1 MKELR
6 VRARKRNTPNVHVRK
21 TAVGALPNKGSED
34 FVLIRRF
41 LRTGDPGEFQT
52 LVERHLPSI
61 RRLLYTL
68 FNGQR
73 EEMEDAEQ
81 EIVLSLFQR
90 LKDFQFRSSFRTY
103 FYRLA
108 RNRGI
113 DCLRKKRSQDRAAAR
128 LRLDMWNREAPDPE
142 EQVVHRE
149 ETETLLAVFQT
160 LPSKDRQLILMK
172 DVDGFTL
179 EEMADILEVPI
190 GTIKSRLHRARE
202 KLAEYI
208 AFSDHS
214 RRGRR

>member
-1 MKELR
+1 M
-6 VRARKRNTPNVHVRK
+6 
-21 TAVGALPNKGSED
+21 GDSEPAAEAPPPGD
-34 FVLIRRF
+34 HILIRRF
-41 LRTGDPGEFQT
+41 LRSGDQRTFQE

-81 EIVLSLFQR
+81 EIILSLFQG

-113 DCLRKKRSQDRAAAR
+113 DCLRRKRSRERTLAR
-128 LRLDMWNREAPDPE
+128 VRLGLWNSEPEGPEQQALR
-142 EQVVHRE
+142 RE
-149 ETETLLAVFQT
+149 EIDTLLGVFQT

-172 DVDGFTL
+172 DVDGFSI
-179 EEMADILEVPI
+179 EEIADILGVPP
-190 GTIKSRLHRARE
+190 GTVKSRLHRARE
-202 KLAEYI
+202 KLHRTA
-208 AFSDHS
+208 
-214 RRGRR
+214 RRGG

>member
-1 MKELR
+1 MHG
-6 VRARKRNTPNVHVRK
+6 RK
-21 TAVGALPNKGSED
+21 AVAGDLPNEESED

-41 LRTGDPGEFQT
+41 LRTGDPGEFRT

-113 DCLRKKRSQDRAAAR
+113 DCLRKKRSQDRAVAR
-128 LRLDMWNREAPDPE
+128 LGLGLWNRELPGPE
-142 EQVVHRE
+142 EQAVHRE

-172 DVDGFTL
+172 DIDGFAL
-179 EEMADILEVPI
+179 NEMADILGVPI
-190 GTIKSRLHRARE
+190 GTVKSRLHRARE
-202 KLAEYI
+202 KLAK
-208 AFSDHS
+208 HL
-214 RRGRR
+214 RGRR

>member
-1 MKELR
+1 
-6 VRARKRNTPNVHVRK
+6 VHGRK
-21 TAVGALPNKGSED
+21 AVAGDLPNEESED
-34 FVLIRRF
+34 FILIRRF
-41 LRTGDPGEFQT
+41 LRAGDSRVFRT

-113 DCLRKKRSQDRAAAR
+113 DCLRKKRSQDRAVAR
-128 LRLDMWNREAPDPE
+128 LGLGLWNRELPGPE
-142 EQVVHRE
+142 EQAVHRE

-172 DVDGFTL
+172 DIDGFAL
-179 EEMADILEVPI
+179 NEMADILGVPI
-190 GTIKSRLHRARE
+190 GTVKSRLHRARE
-202 KLAEYI
+202 KLAK
-208 AFSDHS
+208 HL
-214 RRGRR
+214 RGRR

>member
-1 MKELR
+1 MHG
-6 VRARKRNTPNVHVRK
+6 RK
-21 TAVGALPNKGSED
+21 AVAGDLPNEESED
-34 FVLIRRF
+34 FILIRRF
-41 LRTGDPGEFQT
+41 LRAGDSRVFRT

-113 DCLRKKRSQDRAAAR
+113 DCLRKKRSQDRAVAR
-128 LRLDMWNREAPDPE
+128 PGLGLWNRELPGPE
-142 EQVVHRE
+142 EQAVHRE

-172 DVDGFTL
+172 DIDGFAL
-179 EEMADILEVPI
+179 NEMADILGVPI
-190 GTIKSRLHRARE
+190 GTVKSRLHRARE
-202 KLAEYI
+202 KLAK
-208 AFSDHS
+208 HL
-214 RRGRR
+214 RGRR

>member
-1 MKELR
+1 VHGRKAAAGAVANKE
-6 VRARKRNTPNVHVRK
+6 
-21 TAVGALPNKGSED
+21 SED
-34 FVLIRRF
+34 FILIRRF
-41 LRTGDPGEFQT
+41 LRTGDAREFRT

-128 LRLDMWNREAPDPE
+128 VRWGLWNQEPPGPE

-149 ETETLLAVFQT
+149 ERETLLSVFQT
-160 LPSKDRQLILMK
+160 LPSKARQLILMK

-179 EEMADILEVPI
+179 DEMADILDVPI
-190 GTIKSRLHRARE
+190 GTVKSRLHRARE
-202 KLAEYI
+202 KLAKYI
-208 AFSDHS
+208 AIFYRH
-214 RRGRR
+214 